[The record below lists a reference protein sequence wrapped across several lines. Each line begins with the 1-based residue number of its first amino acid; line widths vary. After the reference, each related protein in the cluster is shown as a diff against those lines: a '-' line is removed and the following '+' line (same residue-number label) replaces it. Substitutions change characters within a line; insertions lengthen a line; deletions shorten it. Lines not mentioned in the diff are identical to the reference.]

1 MIYKQTMMRY
11 LPIFCLFI
19 LNNVCAQGF
28 IEKLITK
35 ESNVKVIEE
44 RANEYL
50 KKVKNNK
57 EDKFF
62 QRWLYFAKID
72 ADEKGGI
79 VSNRDYVDAL
89 HRYNNQTNFKDLQPS
104 QPTITWTNLG
114 PDYCNDSNSR
124 GWNPGVGRITSL
136 AFIDKDHFIVGSPT
150 GGIWKTTDSGN
161 NWDSLTDNLSNI
173 DVWSLAIS
181 PDDSNVF
188 YWGSNE
194 GRIYKSLDAG
204 STWTLINQSSLL
216 GNSSYHKVNKIL
228 IHPTTTNV
236 MYVTVEN
243 YGIFRSEDTGQNWSR
258 IHSDC
263 TNGFDVEFK
272 PGDTT
277 VVYATGNSFFKSID
291 NGITFEIMGNPDLSI
306 ENSTWSQDIIQGNS
320 EWIYSDE
327 NQNGSVTPYAGT
339 GLAYYFSG
347 NFNRDQALLIS
358 RAIDLSSAINPTL
371 SFQYSNANW
380 EGDHDELSWYWKTSE
395 SDSWQM
401 GEVVTQV
408 AEDWSS
414 YSFDLSNL
422 FSNSPTFQIA
432 FLAKSY
438 YGRGITLDEV
448 TIHDDNSGAVF
459 FEEDFEERE
468 SLLAG
473 NFSTGAKMIGV
484 SDANPD
490 KVYVLEEKNRRFGG
504 LYSSDNAANS
514 FVKIDHGDKNYF
526 GYSSAAD
533 DNRGQAP
540 RDMDITINPDDENIV
555 YMSGILSWFSSDGG
569 NNFQISSQWIPANA
583 FNQNIG
589 YCHADID
596 ITEFV
601 DGNLFVGSDGG
612 VFKAS
617 QPNTISSNYY
627 QDLST
632 GLSIRQFYKIGVSKG
647 NQEMVT
653 GGSQDNGT
661 SVLNNGVWS
670 DWLGADGMET
680 FIDKDDSNLIYGTS
694 QYGNLYLTRDA
705 GQTYDYISAP
715 LDKSGGDNGANWV
728 VPFEQ
733 DPEVSDKIYVAYD
746 EVFSNTDLEG
756 WVKIS
761 QTFSENI
768 DVMSIAPSD
777 NQTIYISVNNLM
789 YKTENQG
796 LSDWEEISLPGST
809 GNINAIAIH
818 PEDEKHIA
826 AAVSGTNKVIHS
838 QDGGDTWEI
847 LNNDLPDFSASAI
860 TFHGNNLVLG
870 MNYGVFYNYSSNR
883 NTWSSISNN
892 LPNVRITE
900 LEINTSLNKLYA
912 STYGRG
918 LWTSE
923 LEPLSLSNSKL
934 SEFEFEIFPNPVESE
949 INISTNKTFQ
959 SQIKIFDFQGRLVY
973 FSKNTTIKDQSMIDI
988 QSLNSGI
995 YVLRLTDDT
1004 TSYSFKFQKK

>member
-1 MIYKQTMMRY
+1 MMRY
-11 LPIFCLFI
+11 LSVICLFI
-19 LNNVCAQGF
+19 LNNVSAQGF
-28 IEKLITK
+28 IEKLIST
-35 ESNVKVIEE
+35 ESNIKVIEE

-89 HRYNNQTNFKDLQPS
+89 HRYNYQTNFKDLQPS

-114 PDYCNDSNSR
+114 PDYYNDSNSS

-414 YSFDLSNL
+414 YSFDLSSL

-468 SLLAG
+468 SLLVG

-596 ITEFV
+596 VTEFI

-617 QPNTISSNYY
+617 QPNTISSSYY

>member
-1 MIYKQTMMRY
+1 MRY
-11 LPIFCLFI
+11 LSIICLFI
-19 LNNVCAQGF
+19 LNNVSAQGF
-28 IEKLITK
+28 IEKLITT
-35 ESNVKVIEE
+35 ESNIKVIEE

-57 EDKFF
+57 EDKLF

-72 ADEKGGI
+72 ADEKGDI
-79 VSNRDYVDAL
+79 VSNRNYVDAL
-89 HRYNNQTNFKDLQPS
+89 HRYNYQTNFKDLQPS

-114 PDYCNDSNSR
+114 PDYYNDSNSR

-204 STWTLINQSSLL
+204 STWTLVNQSSLL

-236 MYVTVEN
+236 MYATVEN
-243 YGIFRSEDTGQNWSR
+243 YGIFRSEDSGQNWSR

-358 RAIDLSSAINPTL
+358 KAIDLSSGINPIL

-380 EGDHDELSWYWKTSE
+380 EGDTDELSWYWKTSE

-414 YSFDLSNL
+414 YTFDLSSV
-422 FSNSPTFQIA
+422 FSNSTTFQIA

-438 YGRGITLDEV
+438 FGRGITLDEV
-448 TIHDDNSGAVF
+448 KINDNNSGTVF
-459 FEEDFEERE
+459 FDEGFEERE

-484 SDANPD
+484 SNANPD

-514 FVKIDHGDKNYF
+514 FVKIDHGENNYF

-533 DNRGQAP
+533 DDRGQAP

-596 ITEFV
+596 ITEFI

-617 QPNTISSNYY
+617 QPNTISSSYY

-680 FIDKDDSNLIYGTS
+680 FIDKDDSNFIYGTS
-694 QYGNLYLTRDA
+694 QFGTLYLTRNA
-705 GQTYDYISAP
+705 GQTYEYISTP
-715 LDKSGGDNGANWV
+715 SDKAGEENGANWV

-733 DPEVSDKIYVAYD
+733 DSEVSNKIYVAYD
-746 EVFSNTDLEG
+746 EVFSNTNLEG
-756 WVKIS
+756 WEKIS
-761 QTFSENI
+761 QTFSANI

-796 LSDWEEISLPGST
+796 LSDWEEISLPDST

-818 PEDEKHIA
+818 PEDDKHIA
-826 AAVSGTNKVIHS
+826 AAVSGSNKVIHS
-838 QDGGDTWEI
+838 HDGGDTWEI

-934 SEFEFEIFPNPVESE
+934 SEFDFEIFPNPVESE
-949 INISTNKTFQ
+949 LNISTNKTFQ
-959 SQIKIFDFQGRLVY
+959 AQIKIFDFQGRLVY
-973 FSKNTTIKDQSMIDI
+973 FSKNATIKDQFKIDI
-988 QSLNSGI
+988 QSLSSGF

-1004 TSYSFKFQKK
+1004 TISSFKFQKE

>member
-1 MIYKQTMMRY
+1 MKKY
-11 LPIFCLFI
+11 LSIIWLFI
-19 LNNVCAQGF
+19 FFNISAQGF
-28 IEKLITK
+28 IEKLITT

-50 KKVKNNK
+50 KKVKNDK
-57 EDKFF
+57 EDKLF

-79 VSNRDYVDAL
+79 ISNRDYIDAL
-89 HRYNNQTNFKDLQPS
+89 HRYNYQANFKNIQAV
-104 QPTITWTNLG
+104 QQTITWTNLG
-114 PDYCNDSNSR
+114 PDYYNDSNSQ
-124 GWNPGVGRITSL
+124 GWNPGVGRITSF
-136 AFIDKDHFIVGSPT
+136 AFVDEDQFIVGSPT
-150 GGIWKTTDSGN
+150 GGIWKTNDSGN

-181 PDDSNVF
+181 PDDSNIF

-216 GNSSYHKVNKIL
+216 GSSSYKRVNKIL
-228 IHPTTTNV
+228 IHPTTTNI
-236 MYVTVEN
+236 MYATVEN
-243 YGIFRSEDTGQNWSR
+243 HGIFRSEDSGQNWLR

-272 PGDTT
+272 PGDPT

-291 NGITFEIMGNPDLSI
+291 NGKTFEIRGKPNLTI
-306 ENSTWSQDIIQGNS
+306 ENSTWTQDIIQGNN
-320 EWIYSDE
+320 EWIYSYE
-327 NQNGSVTPYAGT
+327 NQNSSVTPYAGT

-347 NFNRDQALLIS
+347 NFDRDQALLIS
-358 RAIDLSSAINPTL
+358 REIDLSSAINPTL
-371 SFQYSNANW
+371 SFQYSNVNW
-380 EGDHDELSWYWKTSE
+380 AGDHDELSWYWKTSE
-395 SDSWQM
+395 SDSWQE
-401 GEVVTQV
+401 GEIITQA
-408 AEDWSS
+408 AENWSS
-414 YSFDLSNL
+414 YSFDLSSL

-448 TIHDDNSGAVF
+448 QIHDNNSGTVF
-459 FEEDFEERE
+459 FEEGFEERE
-468 SLLAG
+468 SLMAG

-484 SDANPD
+484 SDANHD
-490 KVYVLEEKNRRFGG
+490 KVYVLEEKNGRFGG
-504 LYSSDNAANS
+504 LFSSNNTANS
-514 FVKIDHGDKNYF
+514 FVKIDHGEKNYF
-526 GYSSAAD
+526 GYSSIAD
-533 DNRGQAP
+533 DDRGQAP
-540 RDMDITINPDDENIV
+540 RDMDITINPDDEKIV

-569 NNFQISSQWIPANA
+569 NNFQISSQWQPANA
-583 FNQNIG
+583 LNQNIG

-617 QPNTISSNYY
+617 QPNTISSSYY

-647 NQEMVT
+647 NQEMIT

-694 QYGNLYLTRDA
+694 QYGKLYLTRDA
-705 GQTYDYISAP
+705 GQTYNNISAP
-715 LDKSGGDNGANWV
+715 LDKAGGDNGANWV

-746 EVFSNTDLEG
+746 EVFSNTNLDG

-777 NQTIYISVNNLM
+777 NQTIYISLNNRM

-796 LSDWEEISLPGST
+796 LSDWEEISLPDST
-809 GNINAIAIH
+809 GHINAIAIH
-818 PEDEKHIA
+818 FEDEKHIA

-883 NTWSSISNN
+883 KIWSSISNN

-900 LEINTSLNKLYA
+900 LEINTSMNKLYA

-934 SEFEFEIFPNPVESE
+934 SEFELEIFPNPVESE
-949 INISTNKTFQ
+949 LNISTNKTFQ
-959 SQIKIFDFQGRLVY
+959 AQIKIFDFQGRLVY
-973 FSKNTTIKDQSMIDI
+973 YSKNAAIKDQLKIDI

-995 YVLRLTDDT
+995 YVLRLTNDT
-1004 TSYSFKFQKK
+1004 TTSSFKFQKK

>member
-1 MIYKQTMMRY
+1 MIYKQIMMRY

-19 LNNVCAQGF
+19 LNNVSAQGF
-28 IEKLITK
+28 IEKLITS

-89 HRYNNQTNFKDLQPS
+89 HRYNYQTNFKDLQPS

-114 PDYCNDSNSR
+114 PDYCNDSNSS

-228 IHPTTTNV
+228 IHPTTTNL
-236 MYVTVEN
+236 MYATVEN
-243 YGIFRSEDTGQNWSR
+243 YGIFRSEDSGQNWSR

-358 RAIDLSSAINPTL
+358 RAIDLSSAINPIL

-380 EGDHDELSWYWKTSE
+380 EGDTDELSWYWKTSE
-395 SDSWQM
+395 SDSWQT
-401 GEVVTQV
+401 GEVITQV

-414 YSFDLSNL
+414 YSFDLSSL

-448 TIHDDNSGAVF
+448 KIHDNNSGTVF
-459 FEEDFEERE
+459 FEENFEERE

-526 GYSSAAD
+526 GYSSEAD
-533 DNRGQAP
+533 DDRGQAP

-596 ITEFV
+596 ITEFI

-694 QYGNLYLTRDA
+694 QYGNLYLTRNA
-705 GQTYDYISAP
+705 GQTYEYISTP
-715 LDKSGGDNGANWV
+715 LDKAGDENGANWV

-733 DPEVSDKIYVAYD
+733 DPVVSNKIYVAYD
-746 EVFSNTDLEG
+746 EVFSNTNLEG

-796 LSDWEEISLPGST
+796 LSDWEEISLPDST

-826 AAVSGTNKVIHS
+826 AAVSGSNKVIHS

-934 SEFEFEIFPNPVESE
+934 SEFDFEIFPNPVESE
-949 INISTNKTFQ
+949 LNISTNKTFQ
-959 SQIKIFDFQGRLVY
+959 AQIKIFDFQGRLVY
-973 FSKNTTIKDQSMIDI
+973 FSKNATIKDQFKIDI
-988 QSLNSGI
+988 QSLSSGI